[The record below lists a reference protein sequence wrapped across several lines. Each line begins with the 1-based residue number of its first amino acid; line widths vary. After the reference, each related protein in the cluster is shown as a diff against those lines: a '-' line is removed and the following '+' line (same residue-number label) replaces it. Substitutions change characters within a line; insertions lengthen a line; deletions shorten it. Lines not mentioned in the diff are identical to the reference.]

1 MGTAINPSESTS
13 RVGDLIHRITDDVK
27 IIAKDEIELAKAELA
42 HTARSAAIESAV
54 IVLGGIVAL
63 IGFGMLC
70 ATAVAALEG
79 LIPPLWARLL
89 IMAVLYLVAG
99 GIIAAV
105 FAKRLKKDIKPDL
118 TVPAYE
124 AKRTIAGVKDTLA
137 HS

>member
-1 MGTAINPSESTS
+1 MGTAIKPETTGN
-13 RVGDLIHRITDDVK
+13 VGGLLHRITDDVK
-27 IIAKDEIELAKAELA
+27 TIAKDELELAKTELA
-42 HTARSAAIESAV
+42 HVAKTAAVESAV

-79 LIPPLWARLL
+79 VIPPLWARLL
-89 IMAVLYLVAG
+89 IMAVIYLVAG
-99 GIIAAV
+99 AVIAGV
-105 FAKRLKKDIKPDL
+105 FAKRLKKDAKPDL
-118 TVPAYE
+118 AVPAYE

>member
-1 MGTAINPSESTS
+1 MGTAIKPESTS
-13 RVGDLIHRITDDVK
+13 SVGGLLHRITDDVK
-27 IIAKDEIELAKAELA
+27 TIAKDELELAKTELA
-42 HTARSAAIESAV
+42 HSAKTAAIESGV

-70 ATAVAALEG
+70 VSAVAALG
-79 LIPPLWARLL
+79 GVIPPLWARLL
-89 IMAVLYLVAG
+89 IMAVIYLVAG
-99 GIIAAV
+99 GVIVGV
-105 FAKRLKKDIKPDL
+105 FAKRLKNDAKPDL